1 MKNGIDFSYSDFNV
15 QKIKTETGFDWQ
27 TETKLDYKVFGLKD
41 DGENAPIEIEYN
53 KKENYGGNLVKLGRF
68 FRNNGIGVNFKDTGG
83 NTINIGLRKDLR
95 RQLQL
100 SASIVSTIIYTME
113 GKIKLNNSK
122 ILGIPKFN
130 GEKI

>member
-1 MKNGIDFSYSDFNV
+1 MKNGIDFSYSDYNV

-41 DGENAPIEIEYN
+41 DGENAPIEIEFN
-53 KKENYGGNLVKLGRF
+53 KKEDYGDRINRLARF
-68 FRNNGIGVNFKDTGG
+68 FDKNGIGVNFKNSGG

-95 RQLQL
+95 RQLKL
-100 SASIVSTIIYTME
+100 SAAIVSTIVYTME

-122 ILGIPKFN
+122 VLGIPKFN